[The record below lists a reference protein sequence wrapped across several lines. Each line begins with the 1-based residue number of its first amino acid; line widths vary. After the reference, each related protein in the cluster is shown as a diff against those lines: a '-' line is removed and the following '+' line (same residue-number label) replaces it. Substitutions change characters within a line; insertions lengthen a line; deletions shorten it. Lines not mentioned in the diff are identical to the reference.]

1 MWTIIK
7 KYRLFLQS
15 SIDTISIF
23 VWTKLTQEQKGSRQH
38 EPWEENSKIKRN
50 EREFNKGPTEY
61 SDRNDKN
68 RTELKKRRKR
78 NVRARA

>member
-1 MWTIIK
+1 M
-7 KYRLFLQS
+7 
-15 SIDTISIF
+15 
-23 VWTKLTQEQKGSRQH
+23 QEQKGSRQR

-61 SDRNDKN
+61 SDRSDKN

-78 NVRARA
+78 NVRTRA